1 MVLDATPQ
9 PFHVTVVAAVLEAMM
24 LATVSSSGGLT
35 NDDLLDMIVSAG
47 LEPRVL
53 YPNGPKR
60 KSRFAFVIHPLSQK
74 FFQHVEPLGTIARVA
89 PPVVVDAMEKA
100 MAYAP
105 PFTYSHVTGIKSP
118 TGSRRPR
125 PPASS
130 APRSWGSAR
139 SPRSS
144 VMQA

>member
-1 MVLDATPQ
+1 MARKAARGCDVVVATYDELIGFGLQDLAGKTVVTSAISDDRLAELASRGVDMVLDATPQ
-9 PFHVTVVAAVLEAMM
+9 PFHVTVVTAVLEAMM

-74 FFQHVEPLGTIARVA
+74 FFQHVEPLGTIAKVA
-89 PPVVVDAMEKA
+89 P
-100 MAYAP
+100 
-105 PFTYSHVTGIKSP
+105 
-118 TGSRRPR
+118 
-125 PPASS
+125 
-130 APRSWGSAR
+130 
-139 SPRSS
+139 
-144 VMQA
+144 